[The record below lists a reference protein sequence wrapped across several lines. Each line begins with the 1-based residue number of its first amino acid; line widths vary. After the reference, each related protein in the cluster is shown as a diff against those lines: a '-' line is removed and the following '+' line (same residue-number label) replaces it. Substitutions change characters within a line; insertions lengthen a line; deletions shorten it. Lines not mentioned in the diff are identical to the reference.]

1 MSDTIQRRAVV
12 VSNSQGLHA
21 RPADLFARTA
31 GKFESK
37 VEIINGSQRVDGK
50 SILDVLTLAAV
61 QGTELEI
68 EAVGP
73 DAGEALEALV
83 KLVESDFAEDNT

>member
-31 GKFESK
+31 AKYESK
-37 VEIINGSQRVDGK
+37 VEIINGTQRVDGK